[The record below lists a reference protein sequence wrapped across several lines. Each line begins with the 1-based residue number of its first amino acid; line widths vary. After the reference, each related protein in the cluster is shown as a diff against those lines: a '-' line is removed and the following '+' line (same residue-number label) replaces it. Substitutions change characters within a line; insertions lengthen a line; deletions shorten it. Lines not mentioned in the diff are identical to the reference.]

1 MEYDAS
7 KQSGAEETG
16 TKLGLSWEQVGTKLG
31 LSWDEVERLF
41 VALQQPKSMSELKEL
56 YGWTNTTKFK
66 AKYITPLIE
75 DLLVGMSLPEK
86 PTSPNQKY
94 YLTNRGES
102 LLVNETSKQETKD
115 SLKDN
120 VSRLISNLNEDE
132 KRIALELLQGGV
144 QRDKT

>member
-1 MEYDAS
+1 MMLQNNQAQK
-7 KQSGAEETG
+7 KQ
-16 TKLGLSWEQVGTKLG
+16 GLSWEQVGTKLG

-41 VALQQPKSMSELKEL
+41 VALQQPRSMSEMKEL

-86 PTSPNQKY
+86 PTNPNQKY